1 MSLEEKFSAA
11 ASSVKSM
18 KSRPSDTELLELYA
32 LYKQATCG
40 DCGIDKP
47 GAADLKGKAKWEA
60 WNGKKG
66 MGQDAAKEAYVT
78 YANTLITKY

>member
-11 ASSVKSM
+11 ASSVKNM
-18 KSRPSDTELLELYA
+18 KARPADPELLELYA

-40 DCGIDKP
+40 DCATDKP
-47 GAADLKGKAKWEA
+47 SAVDLKGKAKWEA

-66 MGQDAAKEAYVT
+66 MGQDAAKDAYVT